1 MQRQSQGSGMQAK
14 AKGVIGAITS
24 QAEGGVVG
32 WAVDS
37 PTWWSRVRI
46 DFVSDDRVLFSTP
59 ANLPD
64 AILKANR
71 VGDGN
76 HGFFVKYDASQKR
89 QIIEAGGSAKIIA
102 VGAASRREL
111 GQVEFSLPELNKNNA
126 WVQKARQTHGDVSK
140 RWAEALKDG
149 ALVRVDRSQ
158 HANPLY
164 NRIFE
169 TQMRYRQIG
178 GIHQAAVNNF
188 LIFVHFKYSRQG
200 HFKLVND
207 PSECVHMLNS
217 FVHGYSRMPELK
229 ARRLPLSKQQI
240 EYLNEPICFG
250 SLRGTF
256 PRVMWPALLEQQDF
270 LENLKSKSINWE
282 KLYSYWWAI
291 DYVKKINAEDC
302 LVPEYLIA
310 QLCEVNDS
318 WAGFDL
324 PLTFFMM
331 QYYNT
336 AEHLKF
342 LDINIFHDRVIFCC
356 LLLLECIDRPDF
368 LRYIPKAAVAFVLE
382 QRKGKLS
389 YFSNVLDF
397 ILNRKS
403 SIDLNPETF
412 AILIEQR
419 GFDMDRMSFTTFSP
433 QGDRLEAANLL
444 RPSDG
449 ELIDLQ
455 IIGPHDKASGLGQA
469 TRMSVLALQQTKFK
483 INCVDSVMDNPAP
496 TGFNAVAERS
506 KHKRAKI
513 NLIHINAESAPYV
526 FAFEPDV
533 FSDAYN
539 IGYFFWELE
548 TPADAHFLALE
559 MLDEVWVSTEY
570 GVNIY
575 KDHFKGPVTN
585 VGLTSE
591 RFPNYDKAEGRKE
604 LNKKL
609 GYDGSE
615 FVVFATFDSFSFI
628 QRKNPL
634 AIVKA
639 FKQAFPNDSNVRLVL
654 KTQNRQKMKLGKTV
668 EIWQAIEKIVT
679 VDHRITILDE
689 TMLFT
694 DLLKLKSGCDC
705 YISLHRSE
713 GWGFGMIEAM
723 SLKVPV
729 ICTAYSGN
737 LEFCKPETSWL
748 VDYDMVDL
756 EPEDYIYVLPGQ
768 KWADPKIDSAAAALV
783 AIRENPD
790 EAKRRAERAFD
801 FVTQNFDLDTISARY
816 GKRTEE
822 ILEKLHREKYG
833 TA

>member
-1 MQRQSQGSGMQAK
+1 MQAA
-14 AKGVIGAITS
+14 AKGLIGAITS

-37 PTWWSRVRI
+37 PTWWSRVKI
-46 DFVSDDRVLFSTP
+46 EFVAGNRVLFSTL

-76 HGFFVKYDASQKR
+76 HGFFVKYDACQKR
-89 QIIEAGGSAKIIA
+89 QIIEAGGIAKIIA
-102 VGAASRREL
+102 VGAANRREL

-158 HANPLY
+158 HVNPIY

-178 GIHQAAVNNF
+178 GIHQTTITNF
-188 LIFVHFKYSRQG
+188 LILTHLRHSWNNEFKITI
-200 HFKLVND
+200 D
-207 PSECVHMLNS
+207 PTDCVHLLNS
-217 FVHGYSRMPELK
+217 YVHRYSMAPNRK
-229 ARRLPLSKQQI
+229 ARRLPLSKRQI

-250 SLRGTF
+250 SFRGTF
-256 PRVMWPALLEQQDF
+256 PRAMWPVLLGQPDF
-270 LENLKSKSINWE
+270 AENLKDKNISWE
-282 KLYSYWWAI
+282 KLYAYWWAI

-302 LVPEYLIA
+302 LVPQYLIA

-342 LDINIFHDRVIFCC
+342 LDINVFHDRVIFCC

-368 LRYIPKAAVAFVLE
+368 LRYIPKTAVTFVLD
-382 QRKGKLS
+382 QREGGSS

-397 ILNRKS
+397 ILNRKLPINLS
-403 SIDLNPETF
+403 LETF
-412 AILIEQR
+412 AVLIDQR

-433 QGDRLEAANLL
+433 QGDRLEAANLP

-455 IIGPHDKASGLGQA
+455 IIGPHDRASGLGQA

-496 TGFNAVAERS
+496 TGFNVVAERS
-506 KHKRAKI
+506 KHKKAKI
-513 NLIHINAESAPYV
+513 NLIHINAETAPFV

-548 TPADAHFLALE
+548 SPAEAHFLALE
-559 MLDEVWVSTEY
+559 LLDEIWVSTEY

-575 KDHFKGPVTN
+575 KNHFKGPVVN

-591 RFPNYDKAEGRKE
+591 RSPNYNKAEGQNE

-609 GYDGSE
+609 GYNGTE

-634 AIVKA
+634 AILKA
-639 FKQAFPNDSNVRLVL
+639 FKQAFPDDPNVRLVL
-654 KTQNRQKMKLGKTV
+654 KSQNREKMTRGKALD
-668 EIWQAIEKIVT
+668 IWLAIEKIAT
-679 VDHRITILDE
+679 VDNRITILNE
-689 TMLFT
+689 TMQFA

-768 KWADPKIDSAAAALV
+768 KWADPKIDSAAAALI

-790 EAKRRAERAFD
+790 EAKKRAEKAFE
-801 FVTQNFDLDTISARY
+801 FVGQNFDLDTISARY

-822 ILEKLHREKYG
+822 ILEKLNREKYG